1 MGVLAELHKDGKT
14 VSSNVEP
21 LNEEMAAELNQFQMF
36 DLLKIY
42 NCLIKGNKIILTDI
56 EHKEVLGLH
65 GQVMPISGP
74 LTGPRVEAL
83 KLLPS
88 ASLAVWGIRFPQ
100 ETEVVFN
107 ARRTSANLDATIL
120 QQDKVVL
127 QVGQSTSRGEPQQ
140 PVPNPL
146 PSGRL
151 QRKLFSCPFC
161 STSRTFSDEE
171 KLRQHLR
178 SDH

>member
-1 MGVLAELHKDGKT
+1 
-14 VSSNVEP
+14 
-21 LNEEMAAELNQFQMF
+21 MF
-36 DLLKIY
+36 DLLKIH
-42 NCLIKGNKIILTDI
+42 NCLIKGSKVILTDI

-83 KLLPS
+83 KRLPS

-120 QQDKVVL
+120 QQDQVVL
-127 QVGQSTSRGEPQQ
+127 QVGQSTSRHELQQ

-151 QRKLFSCPFC
+151 QRKLFCCPFC